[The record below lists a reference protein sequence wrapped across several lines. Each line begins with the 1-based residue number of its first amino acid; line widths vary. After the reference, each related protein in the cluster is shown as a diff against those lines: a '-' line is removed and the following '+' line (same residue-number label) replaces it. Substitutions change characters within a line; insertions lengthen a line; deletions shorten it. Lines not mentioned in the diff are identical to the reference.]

1 MGHCDADTPK
11 PRLRDGGD
19 HRHSR
24 GRAHKT
30 APSPDSMEPNVSR
43 SGLGVKAETRLTTL
57 TSDLQSLSRGPA
69 NWKVK
74 TRSAFEG
81 LFIQGQVDPMT

>member
-1 MGHCDADTPK
+1 MGRCDADTPK

-30 APSPDSMEPNVSR
+30 APSPESMEPNVRLWTRGESR
-43 SGLGVKAETRLTTL
+43 NQANH
-57 TSDLQSLSRGPA
+57 SDLQSVSGEPA

>member
-30 APSPDSMEPNVSR
+30 APFPESMEPNVSR
-43 SGLGVKAETRLTTL
+43 SGLGVKAETWLTTL
-57 TSDLQSLSRGPA
+57 ISDLQSLSRGQPTG
-69 NWKVK
+69 K
-74 TRSAFEG
+74 
-81 LFIQGQVDPMT
+81 